1 MRTDVLVIGG
11 GQAGLAM
18 SHCLASRGIDHVV
31 LERGRTAERW
41 RSERW
46 DSLRLLTPNWMSR
59 LPGWRYRGDDPDG
72 YMTMAELARYFDAYA
87 SSFAAPLLTHTAV
100 ERVTR
105 QGDRFAVRTNT
116 GDWLARAVVVATG
129 WCDVPAIPAMA
140 SALDADLVQLAP
152 GVYRHPDQLPPGGV
166 LVVGASATGIQI
178 ADEVQASGR
187 PVTLAVSH
195 HLRLPRMYRGRDILW
210 WFDRMGIF
218 DERADHVHNI
228 DISRHQPSMQLIGRP
243 DHSTLDLPTLEQRGV
258 RLTGRLA
265 RIAGTRAFFEDDLIA
280 YTAGADIKLAMLRR
294 RIDEFVDA
302 HDLRE
307 QVAPAPEFEPWC
319 WPAQAPTDLDLT
331 QEGIRTILWATG
343 YRREYPWLEVPVL
356 DSRGD
361 IRHDGGVT
369 PVPGLYVL
377 GMQFQRRRKSAFID
391 GVGDDARELAEHVAA
406 RLGALVQV

>member
-18 SHCLASRGIDHVV
+18 SHCLTGHGIDHVV

-72 YMTMAELARYFDAYA
+72 YMTMAELARYFDDYA
-87 SSFAAPLLTHTAV
+87 RSFAAPLQTQTAV
-100 ERVTR
+100 EHVSPE
-105 QGDRFAVRTNT
+105 GDAFAVHTNR
-116 GDWLARAVVVATG
+116 GHWLARAVVVATG

-140 SALDADLVQLAP
+140 SALDTSVAQLAP

-218 DERADHVHNI
+218 DERADHVHDI

-243 DHSTLDLPTLEQRGV
+243 DHSTLDLPMLEQRGV

-265 RIAGTRAFFEDDLIA
+265 RLDGTRAYFHDDLIA

-294 RIDEFVDA
+294 RIDQFVDT

-307 QVAPAPEFEPWC
+307 QVTSAPEFEPWC
-319 WPAQAPTDLDLT
+319 WPAETPTELDLT
-331 QEGIRTILWATG
+331 REGIRTVLWATG
-343 YRREYPWLEVPVL
+343 YRRDYPWLEVPVL

-369 PVPGLYVL
+369 PMPGLYVL

-391 GVGDDARELAEHVAA
+391 GVGEDAQELATHVAR
-406 RLGALVQV
+406 RLGAFVQV